1 LIYRKLL
8 MMDRAEPGCNR
19 RTRPLPV
26 QFVGQRICQEGLA
39 GLQQRRRGRIL
50 F

>member
-39 GLQQRRRGRIL
+39 GL
-50 F
+50 